1 MSTPTVART
10 CLDMGSTSK
19 TVCSIW
25 LATKRRFSGRW
36 SPETLPGSK
45 RDAKKEIPRRQRFIK
60 ASIQGIAE
68 LSLGRK
74 YTPHKC
80 RFCKLNNLLMGVQL
94 SFLTGNGQTFNN
106 PTPALAGN
114 FWPGYSGRDTVPRV
128 APPK

>member
-1 MSTPTVART
+1 VVRT

-25 LATKRRFSGRW
+25 FATNRRLSGRG
-36 SPETLPGSK
+36 SPETPHGSK
-45 RDAKKEIPRRQRFIK
+45 RHAKKEMPRRQRFTK

-80 RFCKLNNLLMGVQL
+80 RFCELNNLLMGVQL
-94 SFLTGNGQTFNN
+94 SFLT
-106 PTPALAGN
+106 
-114 FWPGYSGRDTVPRV
+114 DDE
-128 APPK
+128 